1 MKRIYYFV
9 CASAICCAGAYGQTN
24 CSGPSLG
31 LLALPPVRLRALPDD
46 PKKAAVVRSVSE
58 PAIAAAPSTGAP
70 PQPTEKMTLST
81 ATDYLDPELYRRLE
95 QEGCFTRWSS
105 ADENAVTKC
114 VDAVFRPEVVHIGKT
129 ALSCSIITAIKRK
142 NPLCLLNPMV
152 LNLSW

>member
-1 MKRIYYFV
+1 MKWIYCFA
-9 CASAICCAGAYGQTN
+9 CASAIGCADAFGQTN
-24 CSGPSLG
+24 CSAPGFG
-31 LLALPPVRLRALPDD
+31 LLALPPVRLRALPED
-46 PKKAAVVRSVSE
+46 PEKAALARSVSD
-58 PAIAAAPSTGAP
+58 PAIAAAPSPRSP

-81 ATDYLDPELYRRLE
+81 ATDYLDPELYRLLE

-105 ADENAVTKC
+105 TEENAVTKC
-114 VDAVFRPEVVHIGKT
+114 VEAVFRPEVAHIGKT